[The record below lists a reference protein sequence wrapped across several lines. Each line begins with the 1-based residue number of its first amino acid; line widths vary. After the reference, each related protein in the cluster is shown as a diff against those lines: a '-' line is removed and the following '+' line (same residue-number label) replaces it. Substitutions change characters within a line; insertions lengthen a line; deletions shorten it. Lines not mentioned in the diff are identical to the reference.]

1 MGGTSS
7 KLEKSLGGQLPD
19 GENYYG
25 LENFGNTCYCNSVLQ
40 ALYFCQPFR
49 EKILERA
56 QVIGSNDGDNLLDC
70 LSNLF
75 LQIHTQKKKTG
86 VIAPKRFVQRLKKD
100 NELFRSYMHQD
111 AQEFF
116 NYLLNEMCDILER
129 EKREALPKTAVIP
142 PEQLRT
148 WIHDT
153 FQGKLVNETRCL
165 YCENVTSRD
174 ETFFDLSLDV
184 EQNSSISA
192 CLKNFSSTETLGKDD
207 KFLCDNCNGLQEAQK
222 GMKVKSVP
230 KILVL
235 HLKRFKY
242 IEHLGRYRK
251 LSYRVVFPFELKLS
265 NTAETTP
272 DVDIPYNL
280 FAVVVHVG
288 SGPNHGHYIC
298 VIKSNQNWLIFDDEN
313 VDLIDESVLP
323 NFFGSSREFSGNSEN
338 GYILLYE
345 QESKES
351 L

>member
-1 MGGTSS
+1 MG
-7 KLEKSLGGQLPD
+7 
-19 GENYYG
+19 
-25 LENFGNTCYCNSVLQ
+25 
-40 ALYFCQPFR
+40 
-49 EKILERA
+49 
-56 QVIGSNDGDNLLDC
+56 
-70 LSNLF
+70 
-75 LQIHTQKKKTG
+75 
-86 VIAPKRFVQRLKKD
+86 KD

-129 EKREALPKTAVIP
+129 EKRAALPKTAVIP
-142 PEQLRT
+142 PDQLRT

-192 CLKNFSSTETLGKDD
+192 CLKNFSSTETLGKED
-207 KFLCDNCNGLQEAQK
+207 KFLCDSCNGLQEAQK
-222 GMKVKSVP
+222 GMKVKSLP
-230 KILVL
+230 KILAL

-251 LSYRVVFPFELKLS
+251 LSYRVVFPFKLKLS
-265 NTAETTP
+265 NTADDTP

-280 FAVVVHVG
+280 F
-288 SGPNHGHYIC
+288 
-298 VIKSNQNWLIFDDEN
+298 
-313 VDLIDESVLP
+313 
-323 NFFGSSREFSGNSEN
+323 GSSREFSGNSDN

-345 QESKES
+345 QEKASQQHQQS
-351 L
+351 